1 MSVIDRNKRK
11 VICLEVEGVC
21 PRDYPDFC
29 DAFFAYGVYADT
41 GEILTNDELD
51 ELTEMHGDV
60 VNEMAHDSFT
70 GYCDDAY
77 DRVRDAEYD
86 FA

>member
-1 MSVIDRNKRK
+1 MQVVDRNNRI
-11 VICLEVEGVC
+11 VVDLEVEGVC

-51 ELTEMHGDV
+51 QLTEDNGDVINMMAHGCYSDHGDAV
-60 VNEMAHDSFT
+60 YENM
-70 GYCDDAY
+70 
-77 DRVRDAEYD
+77 RDAE